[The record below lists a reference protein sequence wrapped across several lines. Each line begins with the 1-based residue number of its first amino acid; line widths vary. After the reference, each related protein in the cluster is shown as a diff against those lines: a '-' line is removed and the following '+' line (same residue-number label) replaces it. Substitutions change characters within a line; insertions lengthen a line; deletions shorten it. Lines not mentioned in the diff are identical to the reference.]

1 MESVQSRLI
10 PCFTVAFPR
19 LPPGEAPKASIHN
32 LPAWDS
38 SNHIMSMKTIEEAF
52 CAQIPEE
59 VLGEIE
65 SFSGFEDYL
74 TGKSV
79 ES

>member
-1 MESVQSRLI
+1 MESVRARLI
-10 PCFTVAFPR
+10 PCFTAVFPQ
-19 LPPGEAPKASIHN
+19 LTTDEASRANIHN

-38 SNHIMSMKTIEEAF
+38 SNHIMLMLTIEEAF
-52 CAQIPEE
+52 GVQIPEE
-59 VLGEIE
+59 VLSEIE

-74 TGKSV
+74 TAKGV